1 MPFRARMYIGSL
13 VTSLPSRRT
22 RPESGL
28 VKPTTIANVVVL
40 PAPFGPSSPTT
51 SPDAISR
58 LTPRTTVRPP

>member
-1 MPFRARMYIGSL
+1 MPFRARMYIGSV

-28 VKPTTIANVVVL
+28 VNPTTIAKVVVL
-40 PAPFGPSSPTT
+40 PAPFGPSNPTT
-51 SPDAISR
+51 SPDSISR